1 MGVAGY
7 EDVSE
12 LVTEK
17 SDDHMSKIAF
27 LFSGQGAQTVG
38 MGKELAEHY
47 PAADRIF
54 DEASESLG
62 LDMKQM
68 IWESDEETLKITEN
82 TQPAVVTMSVAALRV
97 LQEEGVKPDVVA
109 GLSLGEYSAHVAAES
124 VAFADAVKLVR
135 KRGKYMQE
143 EVPVGKGA
151 MAAVIGMDDAG
162 VYAVCEKA
170 QEFGIV
176 SPANF
181 NCPGQITVAGE
192 TAAVEKACEIAK
204 EMGAK
209 RAVMLAVSAPFH
221 CSMLTGAGE
230 KLAKEMENVAFG
242 EMKTP
247 LITNV
252 TADYVASAEEIKPL
266 LVRQVSSSVLWEK
279 SVRRMLA
286 DGVDTFIEV
295 GPGKALSGFMKKI
308 NKEVSILNVEDMKS
322 LEATLAAVK

>member
-1 MGVAGY
+1 
-7 EDVSE
+7 
-12 LVTEK
+12 
-17 SDDHMSKIAF
+17 MSKIAF

-38 MGKELAEHY
+38 MGKELAEDFKV
-47 PAADRIF
+47 ADEVF
-54 DEASESLG
+54 DIASESLG
-62 LDMKQM
+62 MDMKKL

-82 TQPAVVTMSVAALRV
+82 TQPAIVTMSVAALRI
-97 LQEEGVKPDVVA
+97 LEQEGVRPDVVA
-109 GLSLGEYSAHVAAES
+109 GLSLGEYSAHVAAQS
-124 VAFADAVKLVR
+124 VNFSDAVKLVR

-151 MAAVIGMDDAG
+151 MAAVMGMDDES

-170 QEFGIV
+170 KEFGIV

-192 TAAVEKACEIAK
+192 TLAVEKACEIAK

-209 RAVMLAVSAPFH
+209 RALMLPVSAPFH
-221 CSMLTGAGE
+221 CSMLIGAGE
-230 KLAKEMENVAFG
+230 KLAKEMENVTFG
-242 EMKTP
+242 EMKVP

-252 TADYVASAEEIKPL
+252 TADYVASAEDIKPL

-279 SVRRMLA
+279 SVNRMLA

-295 GPGKALSGFMKKI
+295 GPGKALSGFMRKI
-308 NKEVSILNVEDMKS
+308 NKDAVVFNVEDMKS
-322 LEATLAAVK
+322 LEATLSAVK